1 MELTTKQKNRLNKLI
16 PNISKG
22 VAKDISYKA
31 EMINLYNEIYKTRY
45 RNTTNCGSCLN
56 SIWKSLM
63 HLNKKYDK

>member
-31 EMINLYNEIYKTRY
+31 EMINLYNEIYKQNY
-45 RNTTNCGSCLN
+45 KPTTNCASCLN
-56 SIWKSLM
+56 SVYKGIMKLYE
-63 HLNKKYDK
+63 N